1 MKKDFTKES
10 NFVLEFFHRNV
21 SGFNLKEIIM
31 TTVATEVQAVATV
44 ESLLNPIDQLS
55 VLDRQQKGLAVQ
67 VKNLK
72 DTIANTYG
80 EGKHR
85 GEKYGVRVTIENR
98 KGSIDL
104 DALLAHFGITA
115 EQAEQFRGD
124 SIAVIKVSATV

>member
-1 MKKDFTKES
+1 
-10 NFVLEFFHRNV
+10 
-21 SGFNLKEIIM
+21 M

-67 VKNLK
+67 VKSLK
-72 DTIANTYG
+72 DTIANEYG

-98 KGSIDL
+98 KGSIDVEK
-104 DALLAHFGITA
+104 LLAHFGITA

-124 SIAVIKVSATV
+124 SIAVIKVAPTA

>member
-1 MKKDFTKES
+1 MTA
-10 NFVLEFFHRNV
+10 VTT
-21 SGFNLKEIIM
+21 EI
-31 TTVATEVQAVATV
+31 QAVATV

-55 VLDRQQKGLAVQ
+55 VLDRQQKALASQ
-67 VKNLK
+67 VKELK
-72 DTIANTYG
+72 DNIANTFG

-104 DALLAHFGITA
+104 EALCAHFGITA

-124 SIAVIKVSATV
+124 SIAVIKVAATA

>member
-1 MKKDFTKES
+1 M
-10 NFVLEFFHRNV
+10 
-21 SGFNLKEIIM
+21 
-31 TTVATEVQAVATV
+31 TVATEIQTVATV

-55 VLDRQQKGLAVQ
+55 VLDRQQKALASQ
-67 VKNLK
+67 VKELK
-72 DTIANTYG
+72 DNIANTYG

-104 DALLAHFGITA
+104 EALLAHFGITA

-124 SIAVIKVSATV
+124 SIAVIKVAATA